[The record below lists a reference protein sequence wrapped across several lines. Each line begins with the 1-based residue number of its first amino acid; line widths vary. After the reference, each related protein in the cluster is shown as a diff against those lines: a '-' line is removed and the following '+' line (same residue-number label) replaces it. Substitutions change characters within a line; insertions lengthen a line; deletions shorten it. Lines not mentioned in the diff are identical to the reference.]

1 MQLAALLV
9 LASAMNGFTSIS
21 MRISVAVASCTGIL
35 GRANGDIV
43 RATGRNE
50 GASLMRYP
58 LSYGRQS
65 SMTVAVWGTGRPI
78 WCRVNRALV
87 LS

>member
-1 MQLAALLV
+1 
-9 LASAMNGFTSIS
+9 

-50 GASLMRYP
+50 GASLARYP

-65 SMTVAVWGTGRPI
+65 CQRSTKTDPLLTQIRSIKSDPLFHLGMAPER
-78 WCRVNRALV
+78 RLSFNR
-87 LS
+87 